1 MDFSTSSI
9 LPNSASPQH
18 NPQAASVFGSHEFS
32 FQPSI
37 ELLPNNKGAV
47 AFVPDSST
55 VFREDSKLD
64 VRTLPN
70 GMKFIPWGTDNTM
83 PYDIISKI
91 EDDETLATCMLAHS
105 PTCTLT
111 DGFTIIIVQ
120 WAATLSNRK
129 LAQVFDW

>member
-1 MDFSTSSI
+1 MDFSTSST

-37 ELLPNNKGAV
+37 ELLPNNAGAV

-55 VFREDSKLD
+55 VFREDTRLD

-70 GMKFIPWGTDNTM
+70 GMKFIPWGVDNHM

-91 EDDETLATCMLAHS
+91 EDDETLAT
-105 PTCTLT
+105 T
-111 DGFTIIIVQ
+111 
-120 WAATLSNRK
+120 R
-129 LAQVFDW
+129 